1 MATETIP
8 QITEVVPQIT
18 DTIAQIE
25 ETIPELTEI
34 IPQITE
40 AVVQASEVVQQTV
53 ASGIDWNE
61 IIYVLVGAVIGFVGS
76 IVVMLAERAL
86 DKKGTIQIFYRRT
99 NQRGMKKF
107 GWGFDEYVDGRIGF
121 TIPVVFEVQNTSNT
135 TRVIRDVSLLL
146 YSGNEFVGKMFQS
159 SGKHITTRTGGEV
172 TGTQDYS
179 FGAEKGSYSFVLP
192 PRSIQRQ
199 ECEYCYV
206 IYPKEREEK
215 AFDTVIARYY
225 DERNKA
231 HTFKVMNIDNVW
243 TKEYFDPDEDWCML
257 EEKVVLPTSG

>member
-1 MATETIP
+1 MIEKTLAELTLN
-8 QITEVVPQIT
+8 IT
-18 DTIAQIE
+18 DGKHGDCRGKDDSGFYFISCKDVRDGQIHYEDARQIVE
-25 ETIPELTEI
+25 EDFWDAHKRTRLEPDDI
-34 IPQITE
+34 
-40 AVVQASEVVQQTV
+40 
-53 ASGIDWNE
+53 
-61 IIYVLVGAVIGFVGS
+61 LVTNS
-76 IVVMLAERAL
+76 
-86 DKKGTIQIFYRRT
+86 GTIGRMAFIRDVPLTYRT
-99 NQRGMKKF
+99 TFQKS
-107 GWGFDEYVDGRIGF
+107 V

-146 YSGNEFVGKMFQS
+146 YSENKFVGKMFQS

-215 AFDTVIARYY
+215 VFDTVIARYY

-231 HTFKVMNIDNVW
+231 HTFKVMNIDKVW

-257 EEKVVLPTSG
+257 EEKVVLPSY